1 MIGNISKSKGFKG
14 DTGDAFTYE
23 DFTEEQLAKLIGPQG
38 ERGHS
43 TAISLR
49 YDEETG
55 NLYYNSDGI
64 LVDKEYV
71 ESQNIITKDN
81 IGDYLNPL
89 VKKKRT
95 ITLYA
100 SKWVKVSEKKYSQ
113 VVDISGV
120 TPSSQVD
127 LQLTLEDAE
136 LFHEVDI
143 SFLIINYGGVVTV
156 YCIGQKPST
165 DCIVQ
170 ATITEVNINEE

>member
-81 IGDYLNPL
+81 IVDYLNPL
-89 VKKKRT
+89 VKKKKT

-100 SKWVKVSEKKYSQ
+100 SKWVKVSDNQYSQ
-113 VVDISGV
+113 VVSV
-120 TPSSQVD
+120 EYATPRSKID
-127 LQLTLEDAE
+127 LQPTPEQLAI
-136 LFHEVDI
+136 FHEKDI
-143 SFLIINYGGVVTV
+143 TFVTENDGGVITV
-156 YCIGQKPST
+156 YCIGQKPT
-165 DCIVQ
+165 ADYNMQ
-170 ATITEVNINEE
+170 ATITEVDINE